1 MQNVNN
7 KKTEVFNMEKKSSRP
22 SQSKELFL
30 NSTISIHLKE
40 TDIIQKFTSNDNGNI
55 RTNKRGW
62 DAHNATVIQG
72 EVNTHDNKIK
82 VPAGVRMW
90 SCKVYGGGIIS
101 SIGLKNEVVTVIIH
115 I

>member
-1 MQNVNN
+1 
-7 KKTEVFNMEKKSSRP
+7 MEKKSSRP

-30 NSTISIHLKE
+30 NSKISIHLKE

-62 DAHNATVIQG
+62 DAHNATVILG
-72 EVNTHDNKIK
+72 DVTVTDGKIEVLE
-82 VPAGVRMW
+82 GVRVW

-101 SIGLKNEVVTVIIH
+101 SIGLKNEAVTVVIH
-115 I
+115 M

>member
-1 MQNVNN
+1 
-7 KKTEVFNMEKKSSRP
+7 MEKKSSRP

-30 NSTISIHLKE
+30 NSAITIHLKE
-40 TDIIQKFTSNDNGNI
+40 TDIIQKFSTNDNGNI

-72 EVNTHDNKIK
+72 DANIQEDKIEV
-82 VPAGVRMW
+82 PEGVRIW

-101 SIGLKNEVVTVIIH
+101 SIGLKNEAVTVIIH
-115 I
+115 M